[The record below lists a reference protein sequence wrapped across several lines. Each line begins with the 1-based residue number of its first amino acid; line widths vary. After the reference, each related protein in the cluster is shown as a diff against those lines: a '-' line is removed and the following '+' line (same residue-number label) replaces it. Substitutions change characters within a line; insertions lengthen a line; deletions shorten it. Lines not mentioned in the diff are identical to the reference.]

1 MDQQQ
6 QHHPSQHLYELQ
18 NEILKREVE
27 TLKQENAVLSRENAE
42 LRQMYSELRG
52 TYNALKQSLDEAVRT
67 SRQRTTE
74 QAVEPADSERAE
86 DTVDNDGANE
96 PQHSHECL
104 AEDRCES

>member
-6 QHHPSQHLYELQ
+6 ERHPSRHLFELQ
-18 NEILKREVE
+18 NETLKREVE
-27 TLKQENAVLSRENAE
+27 TLKRENAVLSRENAE
-42 LRQMYSELRG
+42 LRAMYNELRD
-52 TYNALKQSLDEAVRT
+52 TYNVLKQSLDEAVRT
-67 SRQRTTE
+67 SRQQTTE

-104 AEDRCES
+104 AEDGCKS